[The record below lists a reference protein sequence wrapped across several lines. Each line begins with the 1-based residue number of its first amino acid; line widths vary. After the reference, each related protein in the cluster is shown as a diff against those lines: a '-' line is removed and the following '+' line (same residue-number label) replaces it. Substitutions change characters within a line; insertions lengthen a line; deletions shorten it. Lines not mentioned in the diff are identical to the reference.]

1 MEPLKTTQRTTPQC
15 LWMQAGVVQKKFC
28 RTDYD
33 CTACRFDRTLNRV
46 CRQNR
51 ELLEQGITPPGKKG
65 ALKFWKDRLN
75 TRPLSQRPCIHHMK
89 GKISFRT
96 CPRAYHCT
104 DCEFDQYFDDH
115 FKVHA
120 VIQPMDFQTVHGVML
135 PAGYY
140 LSAGHT
146 WVRIEDRDRVRIG
159 IDDFAARLLGKIDAV
174 SIPLMGQTVQQGRT
188 GFTLFK
194 EIFPIRFSSAV
205 TGVITQVNPAI
216 DKDPGR
222 ITAAPYTDGW
232 VCMVHCPDLKKD
244 LKQLLFM
251 EEGISFMTGQVRKLH
266 DLLEESTRMKAA
278 DGGDPVFGIL
288 DHVPADIRKRL
299 IHAFMGP
306 GH

>member
-1 MEPLKTTQRTTPQC
+1 
-15 LWMQAGVVQKKFC
+15 MQAGVVQKKFC
-28 RTDYD
+28 HADYD
-33 CTACRFDRTLNRV
+33 CTACRFDRALNRV
-46 CRQNR
+46 CRQNL
-51 ELLEQGITPPGKKG
+51 EQMEQGITPPGKKG
-65 ALKFWKDRLN
+65 ALKFWKDQFK
-75 TRPLSQRPCIHHMK
+75 TRPVSHRPCIHHMK

-115 FKVHA
+115 FKVHT

-146 WVRIEDRDRVRIG
+146 WARIEDRDRVRMG
-159 IDDFAARLLGKIDAV
+159 IDDFAARLLGGIDSV
-174 SIPLMGQTVQQGRT
+174 CTPLMGQTVRQGRA

-194 EIFPIRFSSAV
+194 KACSVRFSSAV

-216 DKDPGR
+216 GKNPGR
-222 ITAAPYTDGW
+222 ISAAPYTEGW

-244 LKQLLFM
+244 LKQLMFM
-251 EEGISFMTGQVRKLH
+251 DEEISFMAGQIRKLH
-266 DLLEESTRMKAA
+266 ELLEESTQMKAA

-288 DHVPADIRKRL
+288 DHVPEGLRDRL
-299 IHAFMGP
+299 IQTLMDPAH
-306 GH
+306 

>member
-1 MEPLKTTQRTTPQC
+1 MDPLKTTHRTTPRC
-15 LWMQAGVVQKKFC
+15 LWMQAGAVRKKFC
-28 RTDYD
+28 HIDFD
-33 CTACRFDRTLNRV
+33 CTACRFDRVLNRV

-65 ALKFWKDRLN
+65 ALVFWKDRL
-75 TRPLSQRPCIHHMK
+75 TTLPLSRRPCIHHMK
-89 GKISFRT
+89 GRISFRT

-120 VIQPMDFQTVHGVML
+120 VIQPVDFQTVHGVML

-146 WVRIEDRDRVRIG
+146 WARIEDRDMVRMG
-159 IDDFAARLLGKIDAV
+159 IDDFAARLLGGIDAV
-174 SIPLMGQTVQQGRT
+174 STPLMGQTVQQGRA

-194 EIFPIRFSSAV
+194 KTCSIRFSSAV
-205 TGVITQVNPAI
+205 TGIITQVNPTI

-222 ITAAPYTDGW
+222 ITSTPYTDGW

-244 LKQLLFM
+244 LKKLLFM
-251 EEGISFMTGQVRKLH
+251 EEEISFMTGRIRKLREM
-266 DLLEESTRMKAA
+266 LEESTRMKAA
-278 DGGDPVFGIL
+278 DGGDPVSGIL
-288 DHVPADIRKRL
+288 DHVPAGIRDRL
-299 IHAFMGP
+299 IRSFLDP
-306 GH
+306 GQ